1 MKKYTTLINIVG
13 ENNDFNILASK
24 AFMPREI
31 VLVHDGSDEK
41 IEYCDDIKSYYRK
54 NFNTIK
60 IIEKVIKRP
69 LEKSV
74 KNLLSDY
81 KDKDVIINTT
91 GANTLVN
98 LYIHN
103 FSSKFSIDYFYL
115 EVAHSEIII
124 YKKGEIEKVNMEL
137 YDMNINDFI
146 SISGGKILW
155 DNTPHD
161 DENLTEIYN
170 YIIDD
175 YIKWKKVKSIF
186 KDRKKL
192 RFHDYI
198 YNRFFLDLSKMS
210 ARDVNDILDFFKM
223 LSDMKYVEYKYKKRQ
238 IRVDIKNEFAKSLIL
253 VSGHWLEFI
262 TYNVLKKIDN
272 IDDLKSGVVFLWDK
286 DVDDVKNELD
296 ILASTHSS
304 LICISCKDSK
314 GYDQEALNELKVY
327 SERISKGKSIDILV
341 STYYPEKENVINR
354 SKEMGINIVVFNGDD
369 KKFKNDLEDIINKN
383 QTKG

>member
-1 MKKYTTLINIVG
+1 MKKYETLINIIG
-13 ENNDFNILASK
+13 ENNDFNILATR
-24 AFMPREI
+24 AFIPREI
-31 VLVHDGSDEK
+31 VLVHDGSDEN
-41 IEYCDDIKSYYRK
+41 IEYADDIRTYYSK
-54 NFNTIK
+54 HFSTIK
-60 IIEKVIKRP
+60 IKEKTIKRP
-69 LEKSV
+69 LEKTV
-74 KNLLSDY
+74 EELLTEY
-81 KDKDVIINTT
+81 KDEDAIINTT

-98 LYIHN
+98 LYVHN
-103 FSSKFSIDYFYL
+103 FASLFFMDYFYM

-124 YKKGEIEKVNMEL
+124 YKKGQVEKINMEL
-137 YDMNINDFI
+137 YDMNIEDFI

-155 DNTPHD
+155 DNTPKD
-161 DENLTEIYN
+161 DPKVLAVYD
-170 YIIDD
+170 YITNN
-175 YIKWKKVKSIF
+175 YIKWKMIKSIF

-198 YNRFFLDLSKMS
+198 YNRLFIDLDKLSAK
-210 ARDVNDILDFFKM
+210 DVDAILDFFKM
-223 LSDMKYVEYKYKKRQ
+223 LSDMRYVEYKYKKKK
-238 IRVDIKNEFAKSLIL
+238 IRVDIKNEFAKSMIL
-253 VSGHWLEFI
+253 VSGHWLEFV
-262 TYNVLKKIDN
+262 TYTVLNKIDN

-296 ILASTHSS
+296 ILASTDSS

-369 KKFKNDLEDIINKN
+369 KQFKRDLENIIFKDEE
-383 QTKG
+383 